1 MEIRNWVGIILIVL
15 GSSLQIYGYY
25 SETWVRVVSFIIIV
39 VGVMVFATQR
49 YIASKERS
57 EFNFGPSRKN
67 TSLPIMGDIFNTSG
81 NRTGGRSEDSWSG
94 DSSGGDGGGGD

>member
-1 MEIRNWVGIILIVL
+1 MFLSFFISLI
-15 GSSLQIYGYY
+15 SLYY
-25 SETWVRVVSFIIIV
+25 SWGYLRVRVVSFIIIV

-49 YIASKERS
+49 YIASKETS

-94 DSSGGDGGGGD
+94 DSSGGDSSGGDGGGGD